1 MREEAPDS
9 GAAVVILLTPMDESE
24 YVPGSVEDF
33 DRLYRTSFRRVV
45 YTLYG
50 ILGDRSAAEDCAQD
64 AFAKAF
70 ASWGSWKPE
79 APAEAWIHRI
89 ALNVAFT
96 YRRRRRLGEV
106 GELLRRLGRPGPDQD
121 PADVVEGH
129 ELFNALRQLSPDQA
143 ALIVLRHHHGYTNRE
158 IAYALKAPEST
169 IASRLAKAKA
179 RVRELLQWPEVH
191 GAPQPRLE
199 RVVDRPVSSVVTA
212 DGTEAVRT

>member
-1 MREEAPDS
+1 M
-9 GAAVVILLTPMDESE
+9 VE
-24 YVPGSVEDF
+24 YEYEPGSVEDF
-33 DRLYRTSFRRVV
+33 DRLYRASFRRVV

-50 ILGDRSAAEDCAQD
+50 VLGDRAAAEDCAQD

-70 ASWGSWKPE
+70 ASWSSWKPD

-106 GELLRRLGRPGPDQD
+106 GELLRRLGRPEPDRD
-121 PADVVEGH
+121 PADVAVSR
-129 ELFNALRQLSPDQA
+129 ELFRALRQLSPDQA

-169 IASRLAKAKA
+169 IASRLAKAK
-179 RVRELLQWPEVH
+179 RRMRELLQWPTGEES
-191 GAPQPRLE
+191 PQPRLE
-199 RVVDRPVSSVVTA
+199 LVVNRSVSSVAPT
-212 DGTEAVRT
+212 DGTDAHDSRIRRLARR